1 MYLKIHRSHA
11 GDEVVAVCDRELMNT
26 TIRGEKVEISISGS
40 FYGTTL
46 AGPEEVRS
54 VLSKAGNANLIG
66 ERTVALAEEM
76 GLVSRSSCLMLG
88 EVPHAQLFR
97 V

>member
-1 MYLKIHRSHA
+1 MYLKIHRSPA

-26 TIRGEKVEISISGS
+26 TIRGEKVEMSIRES
-40 FYGTTL
+40 FYGTSL
-46 AGPEEVRS
+46 ATPEEVRS

-66 ERTVALAEEM
+66 DRTVGLAIEM

-88 EVPHAQLFR
+88 EIPHAQVFR